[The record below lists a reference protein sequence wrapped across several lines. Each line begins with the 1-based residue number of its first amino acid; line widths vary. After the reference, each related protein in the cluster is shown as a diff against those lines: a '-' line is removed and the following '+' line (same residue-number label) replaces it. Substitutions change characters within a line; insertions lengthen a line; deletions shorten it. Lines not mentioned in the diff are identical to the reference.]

1 MEDQLE
7 QAVTIAI
14 QGTGD
19 DALKQQVRNSVNM
32 ISMFRVLT
40 SLGY

>member
-14 QGTGD
+14 QGGD
-19 DALKQQVRNSVNM
+19 ASVQQQVSCAVVFA
-32 ISMFRVLT
+32 FRLSLT
-40 SLGY
+40 F